1 MSKSICPDLHM
12 HTTCS
17 DGVLTPRELVR
28 HAAALGVTVMAVTD
42 HDSFLGADSL
52 IGTETEIHVLVGTEL
67 SMQDMKGLHLLGYGM
82 TKAGELRQVVSDLS
96 HKRLNRARLMVQR
109 LTELGMP
116 LDYDALCSACAG
128 SVGRPHIARAMV
140 AKSYVRDT
148 NEAFER
154 WIGNGRPAYVAG
166 ERLCMAEAL
175 PLMRRNGFIPV
186 LAHPAELGKDDTTLR
201 MLLEAWQK
209 QGLMGVEVYHP
220 SQMSHGFAR
229 LDAMVR
235 RMGLLVTGGSD
246 FHSEGDGRHGRPG
259 CTAAYWR
266 DAAEDLERLQQAM
279 RQAEAAYT
287 HLSHH

>member
-42 HDSFLGADSL
+42 HDSFLGSDSL
-52 IGTETEIHVLVGTEL
+52 IGSETEIPVLVGTEL
-67 SMQDMKGLHLLGYGM
+67 SMRDMKGLHLLGYGM
-82 TKAGELRQVVSDLS
+82 TDAGELRRAVSDLS

-109 LTELGMP
+109 LAELDMP
-116 LDYDALCSACAG
+116 LDYEALRSTCAG

-140 AKSYVRDT
+140 AKGYVRDT

-154 WIGNGRPAYVAG
+154 WIGSGCPAYVAG
-166 ERLCMAEAL
+166 ERLGMAEAL

-186 LAHPAELGKDDTTLR
+186 LAHPAELSKDDTTLR
-201 MLLEAWQK
+201 MLLESWQD

-220 SQMSHGFAR
+220 SQMSRGFAR

-266 DAAEDLERLQQAM
+266 NAAEDLECLQQAM
-279 RQAEAAYT
+279 RQAEDAYT
-287 HLSHH
+287 HANHH